1 MALED
6 QIAKLIVAIE
16 ANTAALQATPS
27 TLVSFETGRDISS
40 TPEAQKAPI
49 KIKKGSKPEPV
60 NEPAPETE
68 TAPAAAEPEISEET
82 VPTKVVTAESGDD
95 RPQVDEFVDPL
106 DTPPTPPKEA
116 QVSPEEIIGRI
127 TETWK
132 TMLTTAEPARKTEL
146 KDAFP
151 QLREKWGLKE
161 GEKLATLSD
170 KPENLLGLLRDIEA
184 LAK

>member
-27 TLVSFETGRDISS
+27 TLVAFETGRDISS
-40 TPEAQKAPI
+40 APEVLKAPI

-60 NEPAPETE
+60 NEPTPEPE
-68 TAPAAAEPEISEET
+68 PAAEQEISEET

-95 RPQVDEFVDPL
+95 RPQAPEFVDPL

>member
-1 MALED
+1 MIED
-6 QIAKLIVAIE
+6 QIAKLTEAIE
-16 ANTAALQATPS
+16 ANTAVLREILAAGGCS
-27 TLVSFETGRDISS
+27 TS
-40 TPEAQKAPI
+40 TNVIPLAEAAPKPQGKKSKAAPVE
-49 KIKKGSKPEPV
+49 PEPTPGP
-60 NEPAPETE
+60 EPT
-68 TAPAAAEPEISEET
+68 PAAAEQEISEET
-82 VPTKVVTAESGDD
+82 VPTKVVTTESGDD

-106 DTPPTPPKEA
+106 DTPPAPPKEA
-116 QVSPEEIIGRI
+116 QVSPEEIISRI

-132 TMLTTAEPARKTEL
+132 TMLTGADPATKIEL